1 MTASPHRLGAGP
13 EAGNYYTKDSA
24 REARLDRR
32 DEYYAKDGDGVWW
45 STGETIVRNGAA
57 IDRQSFRDLC
67 AGIDPRTGNAL
78 VRGAGA
84 SHNAGTDIVM
94 TPGKSVSVLWM
105 AGDPQQREIIE
116 AAHRNAVSRALQL
129 IVDEEMVVVR
139 SGAGGAIRHKP
150 ADLIVGRFDHFT
162 TREGDPNCHTHCVV
176 MNVAGVPAEA
186 LSGRYRYKHLTTDP
200 EQVFKLQRMIGAAY
214 RAELAAEL
222 AQHLGV
228 RFREAGQGQWEI
240 AGISQE
246 LLDRF
251 SKRSAQI
258 EDYAGLGASPT
269 QREIA
274 ALATRQGKDQVPTG
288 DELEARWRA
297 ELAALAVDPWQ
308 QIRAP
313 ASEIERT
320 ASGPEIDPP
329 ELPGEGPVAR
339 AASELFRHESVIE
352 RKDLLQRAFEL
363 AGLAG
368 LSPDTVAAEL
378 AALQDDGRLLRLDD
392 EARPQRWTTPA
403 IAACEAAMLRS
414 AERPDER
421 DWLAEAAVDAALTA
435 APHLSGEQR
444 DAVRSVASR
453 DGVVLIEA
461 GAGTGKTTTAR
472 ALVDA
477 AHRSGLK
484 VVGLSPSW
492 VAADELAASTGIA
505 AQAIARWRHDRAHG
519 GGPPLDDQTLVILNE
534 AGMVGTR
541 DMEAV
546 LTAARD
552 AGSKVVLVGDR
563 RQLASVAGA
572 RALRAVADMIAR
584 SAAMTEVRRQE
595 VDWQKAATVVMARG
609 DSEAG
614 LRAYAM
620 HDRLEL
626 VSGSEAAQERTIA
639 AWRELRQAYGDDVLI
654 VTRRNDDAADLNRK
668 ARELLKQDGRLG
680 PDAIALPSIDRA
692 DKPVR
697 LALAIGDRLRFGET
711 LPEHGIRNGN
721 RATVRAIV
729 LTESE
734 TPRVTLD
741 LDDGRSLEVKWREL
755 AREPRYGRKRTP
767 PRIVH
772 AYAGTAHSVQGRSAA
787 ASVVHIARET
797 DAREVYV
804 GLSRHRHDTRIIV
817 ERDRLDA
824 LCRQRQADPRLPASN
839 TAVQERLFAEAAR
852 YRDKAN
858 VIEHVADREAF
869 LRRGD
874 VRLAQVERGRT
885 TSTLLASRLLRDAM
899 RWLKRSSHALTRL
912 SVALSVQRDGTVQA
926 RTGETLAR
934 RIEGLL
940 RPGRERS
947 RQPRPDRDHS
957 PER

>member
-13 EAGNYYTKDSA
+13 EAGNYYTNDSA
-24 REARLDRR
+24 REARPDRR

-105 AGDPQQREIIE
+105 AGDAERRGIIE
-116 AAHRNAVSRALQL
+116 AAHRKAVSRALQL

-162 TREGDPNCHTHCVV
+162 TREGDPNLHTHCVV
-176 MNVAGVPAEA
+176 MNVAGSPAEA

-228 RFREAGQGQWEI
+228 EFREAGQGQWEI

-258 EDYAGLGASPT
+258 EDYAGSGASPA

-274 ALATRQGKDQVPTG
+274 ALATRKGKDQVPTG

-297 ELAALAVDPWQ
+297 ELAGLAVDPWQ
-308 QIRAP
+308 QMRAP
-313 ASEIERT
+313 ASEIGRIAAE
-320 ASGPEIDPP
+320 PEIDPP
-329 ELPGEGPVAR
+329 ELPGEGPVVR

-368 LSPDTVAAEL
+368 LSPDTVEAEL

-403 IAACEAAMLRS
+403 IAACEAAMLRA

-444 DAVRSVASR
+444 DAVRSVATR

-461 GAGTGKTTTAR
+461 GAGTGKTTTAQ

-519 GGPPLDDQTLVILNE
+519 GGPPLDDRTLVILDE
-534 AGMVGTR
+534 AGMVGMR
-541 DMEAV
+541 DMETV

-572 RALRAVADMIAR
+572 SALRAVADMIAR

-595 VDWQKAATVVMARG
+595 VGWQKAATVVMARG
-609 DSEAG
+609 DPEAG

-639 AWRELRQAYGDDVLI
+639 AWRELRQAHGDDALI

-668 ARELLKQDGRLG
+668 ARELLKQEGRLG

-692 DKPVR
+692 DKPVK

-711 LPEHGIRNGN
+711 LSQHGIRNGN

-734 TPRVTLD
+734 TPRVTLH
-741 LDDGRSLEVKWREL
+741 LDDGRRLALNWHEL

-787 ASVVHIARET
+787 ASVIHIARET

-824 LCRQRQADPRLPASN
+824 PCRQRQADPRMPA
-839 TAVQERLFAEAAR
+839 TDAAVQERLFAEAAR

-858 VIEHVADREAF
+858 VIDHVTDREAF
-869 LRRGD
+869 LSRGD
-874 VRLAQVERGRT
+874 VRLSREER
-885 TSTLLASRLLRDAM
+885 SRMIGALMAARFLRDAI
-899 RWLKRSSHALTRL
+899 RWLGGYSRGLSQLTLARSI
-912 SVALSVQRDGTVQA
+912 QRDEMLRA
-926 RTGETLAR
+926 RTEETLAR
-934 RIEGLL
+934 RIEGIL
-940 RPGRERS
+940 RLGRRRDRPS
-947 RQPRPDRDHS
+947 RTDRDQS
-957 PER
+957 PHW